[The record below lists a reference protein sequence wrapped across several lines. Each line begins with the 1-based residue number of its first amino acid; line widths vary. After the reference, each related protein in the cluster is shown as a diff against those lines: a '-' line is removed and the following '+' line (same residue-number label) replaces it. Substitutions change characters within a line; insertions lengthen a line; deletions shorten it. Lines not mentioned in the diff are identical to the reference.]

1 VYHLPYA
8 ICEFSGDLME
18 KPWDNWIPGVLN
30 KRQMEVLVAQGILTV
45 PNDTIEAASLD
56 LTVTSEAYKM
66 KLGSVKPGGDSRYSV
81 ILKNNSLAEKLPPP
95 PGGIFVLDSQQTYV
109 FKVAERLDSAFAEIG
124 IYGQATAKSSVGRV
138 DVLARL
144 IVDGMDQYEN
154 FDAPALKDQ
163 SGDMYLEITPFTFQ
177 VGVQAGK
184 PLSQLRLFYGRP
196 KDVEISSPEIFRTVF
211 KDSESCD
218 GSLSVDLES
227 TVIGGLETA
236 AFRATVGAHCAPI
249 SLWKSGDLPD
259 PCKSWKFVKT
269 GKDRRLRIENNQFY
283 ILRSKEKIRVPAG
296 VAIYCRA
303 SDETIGEM
311 RIHYA
316 GFVHPHF
323 GIRDDG
329 EKGTPLIFEVR
340 GHQVDVNL
348 RQGERM
354 ANLRLYRM
362 SEDAGAGTSDY
373 EKQTLKLSGFFADW
387 PQKLREV
394 GSDGTVE
401 AV

>member
-1 VYHLPYA
+1 
-8 ICEFSGDLME
+8 ME

-30 KRQMEVLVAQGILTV
+30 KRQMEVLVEEGILTV

-56 LTVTSEAYKM
+56 LTVTSEAYRM
-66 KLGSVKPGGDSRYSV
+66 KRGSVKPGGDNRYSV
-81 ILKNNSLAEKLPPP
+81 ILRDKNLAEKLQPPAD
-95 PGGIFVLDSQQTYV
+95 GVFILNSQQTYV

-124 IYGQATAKSSVGRV
+124 IYGQATAKSSVGRM

-154 FDAPALKDQ
+154 FDAPALKGQ
-163 SGDMYLEITPFTFQ
+163 SGDMYLEITPFTFA
-177 VGVQAGK
+177 VGVKAGK

-211 KDSESCD
+211 KDSENCD
-218 GSLSVDLES
+218 GSLSVDLEN
-227 TVIGGLETA
+227 TIIGGLETA
-236 AFRATVGAHCAPI
+236 AFRATVGANCAPI
-249 SLWKSGDLPD
+249 NLWKSGDLPD
-259 PCKSWKFVKT
+259 PCKSWKFEKIA
-269 GKDRRLRIENNQFY
+269 KDRRLRIENNQFY

-323 GIRDDG
+323 GIREDD

-348 RQGERM
+348 RHGERM
-354 ANLRLYRM
+354 ANLKLYRM
-362 SEDAGAGTSDY
+362 SEDAGPDASDY
-373 EKQTLKLSGFFADW
+373 GKQTLKLSGFFADW
-387 PQKLREV
+387 PEKLREV
-394 GSDGTVE
+394 ESDGTVE

>member
-1 VYHLPYA
+1 
-8 ICEFSGDLME
+8 ME

-30 KRQMEVLVAQGILTV
+30 KRQMQALVDEGLLDV
-45 PNDTIEAASLD
+45 PNDTIGAASLD
-56 LTVTSEAYKM
+56 LTLTAEAYKM
-66 KLGSVKPGGDSRYSV
+66 KCGSVKPGGDKRFSV
-81 ILKNNSLAEKLPPP
+81 ILKDKALAEKLPMQPE
-95 PGGIFVLDSQQTYV
+95 GFFVLESQQTYV
-109 FKVAERLDSAFAEIG
+109 FEVAERLDSAFAEIG

-144 IVDGMDQYEN
+144 IVDGMDQYEK
-154 FDAPALKDQ
+154 FDAPAMKSQ
-163 SGDMYLEITPFTFQ
+163 SGHMYLEITPFTFP
-177 VGVQAGK
+177 VAVRVGK

-196 KDVEISSPEIFRTVF
+196 KDVEISNPEIFRTVF
-211 KDSESCD
+211 KDSASCD
-218 GSLSVDLES
+218 GSLSVDLEN
-227 TVIGGLETA
+227 TLIGGLETA
-236 AFRATVGAHCAPI
+236 AFRATVGANCAPVKLWESG
-249 SLWKSGDLPD
+249 SLPN
-259 PCKSWKFVKT
+259 PCESWKFIKT

-354 ANLRLYRM
+354 ANLMLYRM
-362 SEDAGAGTSDY
+362 SEDAGPDTTSY
-373 EKQTLKLSGFFADW
+373 GKQTLKLSSFFADW

-394 GSDGTVE
+394 GSDGTVQ

>member
-1 VYHLPYA
+1 
-8 ICEFSGDLME
+8 
-18 KPWDNWIPGVLN
+18 
-30 KRQMEVLVAQGILTV
+30 
-45 PNDTIEAASLD
+45 
-56 LTVTSEAYKM
+56 
-66 KLGSVKPGGDSRYSV
+66 
-81 ILKNNSLAEKLPPP
+81 
-95 PGGIFVLDSQQTYV
+95 
-109 FKVAERLDSAFAEIG
+109 
-124 IYGQATAKSSVGRV
+124 
-138 DVLARL
+138 
-144 IVDGMDQYEN
+144 
-154 FDAPALKDQ
+154 
-163 SGDMYLEITPFTFQ
+163 
-177 VGVQAGK
+177 
-184 PLSQLRLFYGRP
+184 
-196 KDVEISSPEIFRTVF
+196 
-211 KDSESCD
+211 
-218 GSLSVDLES
+218 
-227 TVIGGLETA
+227 
-236 AFRATVGAHCAPI
+236 
-249 SLWKSGDLPD
+249 
-259 PCKSWKFVKT
+259 
-269 GKDRRLRIENNQFY
+269 
-283 ILRSKEKIRVPAG
+283 
-296 VAIYCRA
+296 
-303 SDETIGEM
+303 M

>member
-1 VYHLPYA
+1 M
-8 ICEFSGDLME
+8 G
-18 KPWDNWIPGVLN
+18 KPWENWIPGVLS
-30 KRQMEVLVAQGILTV
+30 KGQMQALVDEAVLFV
-45 PNDTIEAASLD
+45 PNDTIGAASLD
-56 LTVTSEAYKM
+56 LTLTAEAYKM
-66 KLGSVKPGGDSRYSV
+66 KRGSVKPGGDKRFSAL
-81 ILKNNSLAEKLPPP
+81 LKNKDLAEKLPASPE
-95 PGGIFVLDSQQTYV
+95 GFFVLGSKETYV
-109 FKVAERLDSAFAEIG
+109 FEVAERLDSAFAEIG
-124 IYGQATAKSSVGRV
+124 IYGQATAKSSVGRM

-144 IVDGMDQYEN
+144 IVDGMDKYEN
-154 FDAPALKDQ
+154 FDAPNLKGQ
-163 SGDMYLEITPFTFQ
+163 SGQMYLEITPFTFPVAVQ
-177 VGVQAGK
+177 VGK

-211 KDSESCD
+211 RDSANCD
-218 GSLSVDLES
+218 GSLSVDLEN
-227 TVIGGLETA
+227 TLIGGLETA
-236 AFRATVGAHCAPI
+236 AFRATVGASCAPI
-249 SLWKSGDLPD
+249 KLWESGSLPN
-259 PCKSWKFVKT
+259 PCESWKFVKT
-269 GKDRRLRIENNQFY
+269 GKDRRLRIENDQFY

-329 EKGTPLIFEVR
+329 AKGTPLIFEVR

-348 RQGERM
+348 RNGERM
-354 ANLRLYRM
+354 ANLTLYRM
-362 SEDAGAGTSDY
+362 SEDAEPDKTTYG
-373 EKQTLKLSGFFADW
+373 KQTLKLSGFFGDW
-387 PQKLREV
+387 PQELREV

>member
-1 VYHLPYA
+1 
-8 ICEFSGDLME
+8 ME

-30 KRQMEVLVAQGILTV
+30 KKQMEALVGQGLLTV
-45 PNDTIEAASLD
+45 PNDTIGSASLD
-56 LTVTSEAYKM
+56 LTITSEAYKM
-66 KLGSVKPGGDSRYSV
+66 KCGSIKPGGDDRYSV
-81 ILKNNSLAEKLPPP
+81 ILKNMNLAEKLPPP
-95 PGGIFVLDSQQTYV
+95 SESIFTLDRQQTYV
-109 FKVAERLDSAFAEIG
+109 FKVAERLDSSFEKIG

-154 FDAPALKDQ
+154 FDAEVLKGQ
-163 SGDMYLEITPFTFQ
+163 SGDMYLEITPFTFSVEVQ
-177 VGVQAGK
+177 VGK
-184 PLSQLRLFYGRP
+184 PLSQLRLFYGPP
-196 KDVEISSPEIFRTVF
+196 KAVEIYSKEIFRTVF
-211 KDSESCD
+211 KDSAKCD
-218 GSLSVDLES
+218 GSLSVDLENTS
-227 TVIGGLETA
+227 IGGLETA
-236 AFRATVGAHCAPI
+236 AFRATVGANCAPVKLWDSD
-249 SLWKSGDLPD
+249 SLPSPCENWKL
-259 PCKSWKFVKT
+259 VKT
-269 GKDRRLRIENNQFY
+269 GENKRLRIENNQFY
-283 ILRSKEKIRVPAG
+283 ILRSMEKIRVPAG
-296 VAIYCRA
+296 IAIYCRA

-323 GIRDDG
+323 GIRNDG

-348 RQGERM
+348 RHGERM
-354 ANLRLYRM
+354 ANLTLYRM
-362 SEDAGAGTSDY
+362 SEDAEPDNTKY
-373 EKQTLKLSGFFADW
+373 QKQTLKLSGFFGNW

>member
-1 VYHLPYA
+1 MA
-8 ICEFSGDLME
+8 

-30 KRQMEVLVAQGILTV
+30 KGQMQALVDEGILFV
-45 PNDTIEAASLD
+45 PNDTIGAASLD
-56 LTVTSEAYKM
+56 LTLTAEAYKM
-66 KLGSVKPGGDSRYSV
+66 KCGSVKPGGDKRFSV
-81 ILKNNSLAEKLPPP
+81 VLKDKALAERLPMPP
-95 PGGIFVLDSQQTYV
+95 EGFFVLESQHTYV
-109 FKVAERLDSAFAEIG
+109 FEVAERLDSAFEEIG

-144 IVDGMDQYEN
+144 IVDGMDQYEKFN
-154 FDAPALKDQ
+154 APNMKGQ
-163 SGDMYLEITPFTFQ
+163 SGQMYLEITPFTFPVAVQ
-177 VGVQAGK
+177 VGK

-196 KDVEISSPEIFRTVF
+196 KDVEISNREIFRTVF
-211 KDSESCD
+211 RDSESCD
-218 GSLSVDLES
+218 GSLSVDLEN
-227 TVIGGLETA
+227 TLIGGLEAA
-236 AFRATVGAHCAPI
+236 AFRATVGANCAPVKLWESG
-249 SLWKSGDLPD
+249 SLPN
-259 PCKSWKFVKT
+259 PCESWKFVKT
-269 GKDRRLRIENNQFY
+269 GKERRLQIENNQFY

-354 ANLRLYRM
+354 ANLTLYRM
-362 SEDAGAGTSDY
+362 SEDAGPDTTSY
-373 EKQTLKLSGFFADW
+373 GKQTLKLSSFFAAW